1 VSGPLRLA
9 AVDEDQKP
17 LLDAFRAAHPEVL
30 IGGGEFG
37 TWQAIIPEVTGET
50 TIVRYTL
57 RELLGQA
64 GRPAGGRAQG
74 VMLVRLR
81 RAQRGGRLAERALRE
96 QEQRLQYVAHPGPH
110 DALVAFPFSV

>member
-1 VSGPLRLA
+1 MASGPLRLA

-37 TWQAIIPEVTGET
+37 TWQAIIPEENGET

-57 RELLGQA
+57 RELLGK
-64 GRPAGGRAQG
+64 
-74 VMLVRLR
+74 L
-81 RAQRGGRLAERALRE
+81 
-96 QEQRLQYVAHPGPH
+96 
-110 DALVAFPFSV
+110 DALLGTERKGSCSCSCAACNEAGAWLSGHCGNKNSCCNM